1 MKKHILAFLMVL
13 ALGAVPAFSNSLTI
27 RIGSFFPDGKSDL
40 WQIEFDQMSFKK
52 SNYQAT
58 AFGIDYELFLNK
70 NFSLVLGFDTYVKN
84 KAGYYRDYVGYEFPE
99 GVFAFPLDYEGDFDL
114 THAFDVSITPIQAGL
129 KITPF
134 GRQSSFIPYL
144 AAGATVTLWSVSLFG
159 DMIDFTD
166 VWIYEDPDY
175 GDVEIYGVYPVNA
188 REETRFNLGY
198 YLAGGFQYVVGNKI
212 TLQAEVKYFSAKGTW
227 SQGPKSQGFEEFEPF
242 DLSSLFI
249 SLGLNYW
256 F

>member
-1 MKKHILAFLMVL
+1 MRKHILTLLMVL

-27 RIGSFFPDGKSDL
+27 RIGYFFPEGKSDL
-40 WQIEFDQMSFKK
+40 WKIEFDQMSFTK
-52 SNYQAT
+52 SNYQST
-58 AFGIDYELFLNK
+58 AYGLDYELFLNK

-114 THAFDVSITPIQAGL
+114 THAFNVSITPIQAGL
-129 KITPF
+129 KITPL
-134 GRQSSFIPYL
+134 GRKSSFIPYL
-144 AAGATVTLWSVSLFG
+144 AAGATLTLWNVSLFG
-159 DMIDFTD
+159 DMIDFSD

-175 GDVEIYGVYPVNA
+175 GDVDIYGVYPVSA
-188 REETRFNLGY
+188 RQDTKIDLGY

-212 TLQAEVKYFSAKGTW
+212 TLQVEVKYFSGKGTW
-227 SQGPKSQGFEEFEPF
+227 SKAPLFEGFEDFEPF
-242 DLSSLFI
+242 DLSSLYI

>member
-1 MKKHILAFLMVL
+1 MKKHILALLMVL

-70 NFSLVLGFDTYVKN
+70 NFSLVMGFDTYVKN

-175 GDVEIYGVYPVNA
+175 GDVDIYGVYPVNT
-188 REETRFNLGY
+188 REGTKISVGAYF
-198 YLAGGFQYVVGNKI
+198 AGGFQYVVGNKI
-212 TLQAEVKYFSAKGTW
+212 TLQAEVKYFSGKGTL
-227 SQGPKSQGFEEFEPF
+227 GEELMDFEPF